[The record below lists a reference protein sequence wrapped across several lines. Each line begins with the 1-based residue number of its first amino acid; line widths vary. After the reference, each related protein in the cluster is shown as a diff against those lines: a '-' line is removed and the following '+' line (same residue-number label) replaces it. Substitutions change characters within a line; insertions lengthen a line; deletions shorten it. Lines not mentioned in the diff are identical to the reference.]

1 MMKKYVIN
9 LDRSKYRFDN
19 NFDNSHTRW
28 TAVEG
33 KYINDDNPIISKLYS
48 YWNVSAEEHK
58 AKCGCLLSHL
68 SIWKHMVLHKLN
80 NIIILEDDA
89 ELINEVIFKDLPN
102 NGITYLGGFFMN
114 PKITDKS
121 PIENNSQDGTN
132 ILDKSK
138 LRILMTLS
146 YYIPTWEIAKEMVD
160 FIENYKNRY
169 RAIDIMMYKIPI
181 PTYYNYPANY
191 IEKPLES
198 QIRKNKIKHSDI
210 YYNII

>member
-33 KYINDDNPIISKLYS
+33 KYINNDNPIINKMCS

-132 ILDKSK
+132 ILD
-138 LRILMTLS
+138 
-146 YYIPTWEIAKEMVD
+146 